1 MDLDNSLFSFFS
13 FSWVKLYLCLGGFDI
28 VIFYQLDLFQFMS
41 LFVQYKHEQG
51 YDKLAYTRTDIISE
65 ALQDFISKNQN
76 EFLNH
81 EESVYTCFQVNS
93 IYKNHFYVIVS
104 SLQI

>member
-1 MDLDNSLFSFFS
+1 MNEKKYKRGSKNSNLKKPVLFK
-13 FSWVKLYLCLGGFDI
+13 VYENQI
-28 VIFYQLDLFQFMS
+28 QFMS

-76 EFLNH
+76 EFLK
-81 EESVYTCFQVNS
+81 EASDD
-93 IYKNHFYVIVS
+93 
-104 SLQI
+104 LQLEAKKLLIFKTKHNE